1 MVTENNMLRGLEKRQ
16 KGDVR
21 KMRNTETL
29 LSNIEGELNKWREE
43 NLKKERERV
52 AIIQKTRY
60 GWVWKISFINLG
72 EATYDF

>member
-52 AIIQKTRY
+52 AIIQKTR
-60 GWVWKISFINLG
+60 
-72 EATYDF
+72 

>member
-60 GWVWKISFINLG
+60 GMGLENFIYIFGGGNV
-72 EATYDF
+72 

>member
-60 GWVWKISFINLG
+60 GSSLANFIYRFEGGNV
-72 EATYDF
+72 

>member
-52 AIIQKTRY
+52 TIIQKTR
-60 GWVWKISFINLG
+60 
-72 EATYDF
+72 